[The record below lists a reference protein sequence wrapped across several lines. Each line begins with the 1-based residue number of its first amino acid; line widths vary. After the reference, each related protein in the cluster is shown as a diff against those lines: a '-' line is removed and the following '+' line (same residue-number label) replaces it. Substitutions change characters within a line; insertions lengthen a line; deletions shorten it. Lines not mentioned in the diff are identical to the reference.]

1 MDSRLNYIKLLVVSA
16 TRKHAIEW
24 LHRRPFSQLRNFIG
38 QQEIN
43 QFSKSSFFPRKR
55 SLNLINGHF
64 VLPLIYGPPHFDIAN
79 FIILFSYRVRHFLR
93 INWFYV
99 LPTLCSPPHPP
110 IWSTRSHL
118 IPPRPTLYYYY
129 YWNVGSGVA
138 GIYCDQQ
145 TTTTTDND
153 CEEKDLTPIGFIPS
167 QCHNG
172 HYCWN
177 WKISS
182 LPWTLARSLLS
193 WPSSIHPSVSC
204 PTPHFLL
211 SNAMKV
217 VRNRCPFVFI
227 SSTLP
232 IPLLRSPARASL
244 MPHIGPI
251 PVVRFN
257 PTDEQ
262 NVSKL
267 PFPELRTRYPFGP
280 S

>member
-99 LPTLCSPPHPP
+99 LPTLCYPPHPP

-118 IPPRPTLYYYY
+118 IPTLYYYY

-182 LPWTLARSLLS
+182 LPWTLTRSLLS
-193 WPSSIHPSVSC
+193 WPSSIRPCHAQL
-204 PTPHFLL
+204 H
-211 SNAMKV
+211 
-217 VRNRCPFVFI
+217 I
-227 SSTLP
+227 SFY
-232 IPLLRSPARASL
+232 L
-244 MPHIGPI
+244 MPWKLSEI
-251 PVVRFN
+251 VVLSSSSPPLFLFLTRPRFIDAAYRSN
-257 PTDEQ
+257 PGR
-262 NVSKL
+262 SL
-267 PFPELRTRYPFGP
+267 
-280 S
+280 